1 MSHSERHSSKQRSAV
16 LEAVQSYKGHPTADD
31 VYAKVRGTM
40 PNISLGTVYR
50 NLRLLVED
58 GTIGEVANPSGGGV
72 QFDKMTA
79 PHHHFICTECNVIL
93 DIAAMDASQLS
104 SEVERQT
111 GAKVQY
117 NRLDFYG
124 ICPKCQAKAK
134 QHK

>member
-1 MSHSERHSSKQRSAV
+1 MSHPERHSSKQRDAI
-16 LEAVQSYKGHPTADD
+16 LEAIRSFPGHPTADD
-31 VYAKVRGTM
+31 VYASVRGVM
-40 PNISLGTVYR
+40 PSISLGTVYR

-58 GTIGEVANPSGGGV
+58 GAISEVPNPAGEAV

-79 PHHHFICTECNVIL
+79 PHHHFICTECSVIL
-93 DIAAMDASQLS
+93 DVAAMDVSPLAT
-104 SEVERQT
+104 EVERQT

-124 ICPKCQAKAK
+124 ICPKCRAKAK